1 MFELTFPEN
10 YPYSPPFIRVM
21 RPRFQYLTGHI
32 TIGGSIC
39 TQALTP
45 SGWIISRTIE
55 SLFVEMIVII
65 TDGGGRLDRPNFG
78 NDYTMGEAKEAF
90 NRVAARYGWL

>member
-1 MFELTFPEN
+1 MFEVTFPED
-10 YPYSPPFIRVM
+10 YPYAPPFMRVV
-21 RPRFQYLTGHI
+21 RPRFQFHSGHI

-45 SGWIISRTIE
+45 SGWNITRTIE
-55 SLFVEMIVII
+55 SLFVEILTII
-65 TDGGGRLDRPNFG
+65 SEGGGRLERKEFG
-78 NDYTMGEAKEAF
+78 RDYSVAEAKEAF